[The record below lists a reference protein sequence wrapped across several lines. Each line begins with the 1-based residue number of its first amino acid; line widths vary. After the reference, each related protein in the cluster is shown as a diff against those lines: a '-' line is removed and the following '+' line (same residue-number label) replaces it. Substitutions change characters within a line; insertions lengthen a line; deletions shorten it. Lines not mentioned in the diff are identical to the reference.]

1 MTIKFNN
8 EENFLD
14 LNVIVFD
21 LNSCKTEKVSTKINL
36 VLKWNQK
43 QIQAQNIKHI
53 ETRRVL
59 GSLQLVLVTVGESP
73 SNSYQ
78 DWMFAFKCSRRG
90 TITANN
96 H

>member
-36 VLKWNQK
+36 VLK
-43 QIQAQNIKHI
+43 
-53 ETRRVL
+53 
-59 GSLQLVLVTVGESP
+59 
-73 SNSYQ
+73 
-78 DWMFAFKCSRRG
+78 
-90 TITANN
+90 
-96 H
+96 